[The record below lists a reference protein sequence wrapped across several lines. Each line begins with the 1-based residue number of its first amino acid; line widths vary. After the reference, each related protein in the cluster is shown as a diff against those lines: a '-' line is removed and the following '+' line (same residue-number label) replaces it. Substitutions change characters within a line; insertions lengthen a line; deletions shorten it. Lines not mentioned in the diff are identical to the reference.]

1 MKKIRAWLWKVITAP
16 FRWLG
21 RALHALA
28 LRSPLRE
35 FFTPVDE
42 DTPILDTISR
52 AAQQPGDFLS
62 GIISHL
68 DALRKHLLRAVL
80 ALILTSS
87 LAFVF
92 MNQILD
98 WLAAPI
104 GGIQSLQA
112 IEVTEPVSVVMRVA
126 LLVGFSTS
134 LPYVVF
140 EFLRFMAPGL
150 SMRARWFG
158 LLAIPVVTIFFL
170 GGMAF
175 TYYYMLDP
183 ALDVLLNFF
192 GITTVARPASYTK
205 FVTGLMFWIGI
216 CFEFPIVS
224 YVLAAMGLL
233 KARLLR
239 ENWRLAFILLTVL
252 AAMITPTVDPLN
264 MMIVLLPLW
273 ALYGLSILMAAI
285 GGLGHTRRQQR
296 LGMPEPQP

>member
-1 MKKIRAWLWKVITAP
+1 MKRFRTWVWRVLTAP

-21 RALHALA
+21 RGLRFLA

-35 FFTPVDE
+35 FFIPEEE

-62 GIISHL
+62 GLIVHL
-68 DALRKHLLRAVL
+68 DALRKHLLRIVL
-80 ALILTSS
+80 ALVFTSS
-87 LAFVF
+87 IALVF
-92 MNQILD
+92 MNQILG

-104 GGIQSLQA
+104 GGIGSLQA

-126 LLVGFSTS
+126 LLIGFTAA
-134 LPYVVF
+134 LPYIVF
-140 EFLRFMAPGL
+140 EVLRFMAPGL

-158 LLAIPVVTIFFL
+158 LAAIPVVTLFFL

-192 GITTVARPASYTK
+192 GITTVARPASYIK

-224 YVLAAMGLL
+224 YVLSAMGIL
-233 KARLLR
+233 KARMLR
-239 ENWRLAFILLTVL
+239 ENWRVAFILLTVL

-273 ALYGLSILMAAI
+273 ILYGLSIFMAAL

-296 LGMPEPQP
+296 LGNPELQS